1 MKRIYSIP
9 LAIAVWLLSIP
20 PNLGNAAESQKSVLL
35 IFDLRGELPS
45 NVVVDTAIRRV
56 LNDEFG
62 FDLDIRSENFDDTI
76 TAKDFPVLLS
86 WLRRKYAGKKFDVVI
101 PVGASALR
109 FVRDV
114 GEELFPGAQILY
126 WGRRAGM
133 EVWPPDWPI
142 TAVVAPE
149 MEAQLQG
156 NIAFIRTLQPD
167 LQRLIVVTGRSP
179 LDASW
184 ETNARRELRP
194 FESQIEVS
202 YFTGLTLEDV
212 QRRLA
217 GLPSKTAVLML
228 SINEDGAGRRLLRSQ
243 YLSKLVEAS
252 AAPVYSTSAVYL
264 DTGFVGGSLLDQET
278 MAIEAGRVAVRLLHG
293 EDIHNMPVQENRL
306 VPMANW
312 KALKRW
318 GLREA
323 NLPPGT
329 VVMYKEPSLLDMY
342 RWHIIGVISL
352 CLLEAVLI
360 IALLV
365 HRARRKRAERAMA
378 VSKQQLQSA
387 IDALSARVAL
397 LDQKGTIIAVN
408 RRWKAF
414 AEANPH
420 ERIHSNTGS
429 SFLDD
434 ESISKSDETRMVSNG
449 IQRVIAGELEDFRCV
464 YPSVQNDV
472 TSWFQVRVNR
482 FDTFGEPRFV
492 VTYED
497 VTEIKQAHDAQQQVT
512 GLLMRAQDEER
523 RRIARDLHDVT
534 VQNMVAIKADLSGME
549 RVSQDL
555 SPRADEMLQ
564 EGMSLCDQVIR
575 ELRTLSYLLHP
586 PFLDEAGLVPALQWF
601 VRGFIERSGIKVEL
615 LVMDNI
621 GRLPKEVETA
631 LFRVVQESLTNIH
644 LHSGSRNAVIWV
656 TKERHDIVLRIRDEG
671 HGFSKPVQDGQ
682 EGTPALGVGIA
693 GMRQRMRQLGGRL
706 DIESSSQGTSV
717 SARISISEDLNAAY
731 LSSR

>member
-20 PNLGNAAESQKSVLL
+20 PNLGNAAERQKSVLL
-35 IFDLRGELPS
+35 IFDLRSELPS

-56 LNDEFG
+56 LGDEFG
-62 FDLDIRSENFDDTI
+62 FDLDIRSENFDDTV

-101 PVGASALR
+101 PVGAGALR
-109 FVRDV
+109 FARDV
-114 GEELFPGAQILY
+114 GEDLFPGAQIVY

-156 NIAFIRTLQPD
+156 NIAFIRKLQPD
-167 LQRLIVVTGRSP
+167 LQRLIVVTGKSP

-202 YFTGLTLEDV
+202 YLTGLTLEDV

-217 GLPSKTAVLML
+217 GLPRKTAVLML

-318 GLREA
+318 GLREG

-329 VVMYKEPSLLDMY
+329 VVMNKEPSLLDMY
-342 RWHIIGVISL
+342 RWHIVGIISL
-352 CLLEAVLI
+352 CVLEAALI
-360 IALLV
+360 LGLLV
-365 HRARRKRAERAMA
+365 HRARRKRAERAMTE
-378 VSKQQLQSA
+378 SRQLLQSA
-387 IDALSARVAL
+387 IDALSERVAL
-397 LDQKGTIIAVN
+397 LDQNGKIIVVN

-414 AEANPH
+414 AEGNPH
-420 ERIHSNTGS
+420 EGIPFNPGNSYVDAS
-429 SFLDD
+429 MS
-434 ESISKSDETRMVSNG
+434 ESDEARLVSNG
-449 IQRVIAGELEDFRCV
+449 IRRIMAGELEDFRCI
-464 YPSVQNDV
+464 YSLGPSDSI
-472 TSWFQVRVNR
+472 SWFQVRVNR
-482 FDTFGEPRFV
+482 FDTVGELRLV
-492 VTYED
+492 VAHED
-497 VTEIKQAHDAQQQVT
+497 VTEIKRAHDAQQQVT

-534 VQNMVAIKADLSGME
+534 VQNMVAIKADLSGVE
-549 RVSQDL
+549 RGSQDL
-555 SPRADEMLQ
+555 TPRADEMLQ
-564 EGMSLCDQVIR
+564 EGMSLCDQVIQ

-586 PFLDEAGLVPALQWF
+586 PFLDEVGLVPALQWF
-601 VRGFIERSGIKVEL
+601 VRGFIERSGIQVEL

-621 GRLPKEVETA
+621 GRLAKEVETA

-644 LHSGSRNAVIWV
+644 LHSGSKNAVIWV
-656 TKERHDIVLRIRDEG
+656 TREREEIVLRIRDEG
-671 HGFSKPVQDGQ
+671 HGFSRATEDGE

-693 GMRQRMRQLGGRL
+693 GMRQRMKQLGGQL